1 VHRLS
6 APEHVNIGKELISRE
21 MIAYA
26 ILKKAAA
33 NAHHAGKRLDDR
45 RHTIVQVC
53 NEILGGQQQDM
64 LPLHVW
70 MTGRGMHERNRG
82 DLQPLLPEGGNTGW
96 EQDAGHPNDHV
107 NMAQSSNDP
116 QQLDEEKEKI
126 DGNASPLR
134 ESF

>member
-1 VHRLS
+1 
-6 APEHVNIGKELISRE
+6 
-21 MIAYA
+21 MITTYA

-33 NAHHAGKRLDDR
+33 NANHASKRLDDR
-45 RHTIVQVC
+45 RHKIVQVC
-53 NEILGGQQQDM
+53 NEILGGRNRTCSPCM
-64 LPLHVW
+64 CGG
-70 MTGRGMHERNRG
+70 THERKRG